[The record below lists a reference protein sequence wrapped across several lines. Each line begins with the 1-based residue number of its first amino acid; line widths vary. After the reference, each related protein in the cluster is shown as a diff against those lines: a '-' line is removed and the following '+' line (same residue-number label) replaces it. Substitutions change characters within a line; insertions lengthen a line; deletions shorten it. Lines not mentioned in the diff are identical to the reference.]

1 MGEIAPSGEQVEISF
16 DGRRAIVVEV
26 GGGLLS
32 YADFAKDYRNVADED
47 ARMIVVEAGPEL
59 FAMFVEND

>member
-32 YADFAKDYRNVADED
+32 YTRTSPRSTATSQM
-47 ARMIVVEAGPEL
+47 RMRG
-59 FAMFVEND
+59 